1 MIELM
6 ILYYVIIN
14 LITFFLMYIDKKK
27 AIKDKW
33 RISEKT
39 FMILSFIGGFIGL
52 YLGMTTFRHKT
63 KKYYFYIWAGIGLVI
78 NLCIIYYFFM
88 R

>member
-1 MIELM
+1 MVELT

-14 LITFFLMYIDKKK
+14 LITFSLMFLDKKR

-39 FMILSFIGGFIGL
+39 FMILSFVGGFLGL

-63 KKYYFYIWAGIGLVI
+63 KKYYFYIWAGIGLII
-78 NLCIIYYFFM
+78 NIGVIIYLF
-88 R
+88 